1 MAAHGP
7 ALLVPGGSG
16 QLGRELA
23 ALADDELEVHAPGH
37 GELDI
42 TCAGSAVR
50 EVDELARRAQRAG
63 RFPVVINTAAY
74 TAVDDAE
81 SDESAAFAVNVD
93 GPRVLAAACSSRRV
107 PLVHIST
114 DYVFAG
120 DRDRPYEPDDVP
132 APRSAYGRTKAA
144 GEHAVLSSGATA
156 WIVRTSWV
164 YGRWGENFVRTM
176 ARLERERDTVS
187 AVEDQ
192 HSCPTWTADLAT
204 GLVELARRIAAGDG
218 PTRDIL
224 HCVGGGEATRYSF
237 TRAIFTELGADPDRV
252 RPCRSEDFPRPAP
265 RPEYSVLSQDAWAE
279 VGLTPLRPWEQAL
292 AAFIKR
298 HGETLRAAD

>member
-1 MAAHGP
+1 MAAQR
-7 ALLVPGGSG
+7 LCMLVPGGSG

-23 ALADDELEVHAPGH
+23 GLADDDLEVHAPGH

-42 TCAGSAVR
+42 TCAGAAVR

-63 RFPVVINTAAY
+63 RFPVVLNAAAY
-74 TAVDDAE
+74 TAVDAAE
-81 SDESAAFAVNVD
+81 SDESTAFAVNVD

-107 PLVHIST
+107 PLVHVST

-120 DRDRPYEPDDVP
+120 DGDRPHEPDDAP

-144 GEHAVLSSGATA
+144 GEHAVLASGATA
-156 WIVRTSWV
+156 WIVRTAWV
-164 YGRWGENFVRTM
+164 YGAWGENFVRTM

-192 HSCPTWTADLAT
+192 RSCPTWTVDLAT
-204 GLVELARRIAAGDG
+204 GLVELARLIAAGNG
-218 PTRDIL
+218 PKRGIL

-237 TRAIFTELGADPDRV
+237 ARAIFTELGADPDRV
-252 RPCRSEDFPRPAP
+252 QPSRSEDFPRPAP
-265 RPEYSVLSQDAWAE
+265 RPAYSVLSMDAWAE
-279 VGLTPLRPWEQAL
+279 AGLTPPQPWEQAL
-292 AAFIKR
+292 ATFIKR
-298 HGETLRAAD
+298 HGETLRAAG